1 MKVLVIGADGFVGR
15 NTVKELRKDASL
27 EVITASRKHTEDLVI
42 DLSDRLSIEAAIM
55 SVEPDVIVNCAG
67 VVANDENAF
76 KNGEFCRNLFEAIIA
91 RGVLYPKVIITG
103 SAAEYGVVESPGPVD
118 EDTPLNATSDYG
130 KSKIEEVAI
139 AQKYAEEYNIDLVVA
154 RIFNPIGPGMGD
166 KFLLT
171 SLLKQ
176 IDGYRDGDTSNISVS
191 RLDSKRDYIDVRD
204 LASAIHHFVTGSN
217 IDHHVVQNIGSGV
230 STSNGEI
237 LENILRL
244 VELDEKPT
252 IIETRTEPEP
262 LYAAC
267 ADISRIKS
275 EYNWEPKYDLVSTI
289 EEIIH
294 ESGQ

>member
-27 EVITASRKHTEDLVI
+27 DVVTASRKGTEDLVV
-42 DLSDRLSIEAAIM
+42 DLSDYSSVEAAIK
-55 SVEPDVIVNCAG
+55 SAEPGVIVNCAG
-67 VVANDENAF
+67 VVANNKNAF
-76 KNGEFCRNLFEAIIA
+76 KNGEFCRNLFEAIVA
-91 RGVLYPKVIITG
+91 RGALYPRVIIAG
-103 SAAEYGVVESPGPVD
+103 SAAEYGVVERPGPVN

-130 KSKIEEVAI
+130 KSKIEEEVI
-139 AQKYAEEYNIDLVVA
+139 ARKYAEAYGIDLVVA
-154 RIFNPIGPGMGD
+154 RIFNPIGPDMGD

-176 IDGYRDGDTSNISVS
+176 IDEYRDGNAANISVS
-191 RLDSKRDYIDVRD
+191 RLDAMRDYIDMRD
-204 LASAIHHFVTGSN
+204 LASAIHHFVTIDN
-217 IDHHVVQNIGSGV
+217 IDHHIVQNVGSGV

-262 LYAAC
+262 LYASC

-294 ESGQ
+294 ESGK

>member
-42 DLSDRLSIEAAIM
+42 DLSDRSSIEAAIM

-91 RGVLYPKVIITG
+91 RGALYPKVIITG

-139 AQKYAEEYNIDLVVA
+139 AQKYAEEYNINLVVA

-176 IDGYRDGDTSNISVS
+176 IDGYRDGNTSNISVS

-204 LASAIHHFVTGSN
+204 LASAIHHFVTGNN

-230 STSNGEI
+230 STSNGELVKSLLSY
-237 LENILRL
+237 LELS
-244 VELDEKPT
+244 EKPT
-252 IIETRTEPEP
+252 IIETQTDPEP
-262 LYAAC
+262 TYAAQ
-267 ADISRIKS
+267 ANISRIKK
-275 EYNWEPKYDLVSTI
+275 EFNWEPKYDLNTTVEDIVHGWTA
-289 EEIIH
+289 
-294 ESGQ
+294 